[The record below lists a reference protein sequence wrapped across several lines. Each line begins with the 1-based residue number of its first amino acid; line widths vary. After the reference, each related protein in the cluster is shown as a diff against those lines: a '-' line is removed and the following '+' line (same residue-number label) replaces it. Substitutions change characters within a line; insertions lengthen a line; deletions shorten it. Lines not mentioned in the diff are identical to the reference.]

1 MAGRAGP
8 GGSQW
13 AGGRGAARL
22 HVAGRP
28 TWGRGERRRERRGRE
43 GAGSSPGGAASQ
55 SRRNPSP
62 NGGGERGGKPR
73 KREGAAD
80 AGAVRVWRCCRRRG
94 GAERLRSAPGLPP
107 LLRCG
112 SGRSAGAGYKM
123 AGPVPG
129 GGGAAALLLL
139 PVSVL
144 LLLGSVLGS
153 ADPAA
158 PCPGGCSCDAELLGC
173 GGLALPEVPRDLPRW
188 PRHVNLS
195 YNKLTEI
202 DPSAFA
208 ELLNLQEVRLNNNEL
223 TTIPSLGPAS
233 SSVRALHL
241 HHNRIRSIE
250 ASQLKPYVTLETLD
264 LSFNDITEIRN
275 GCFPQG
281 LHIKEL
287 YLGSNRISTLEPGA
301 FDSLSRSLLTLR
313 LSKNR
318 ITQLPVKAF
327 RLPRLIQ
334 LELNR
339 NRIRLIEGLT
349 FQGLDSLEVLK
360 LQRNNISKLTDGA
373 FWGLAK
379 MQVLHLEYN
388 SLTEVNSGS
397 LYGLSSLH
405 QLHLSNNSI
414 SRINPDGWSFCQ
426 KLHEL
431 ILSYN
436 NLTRLDEGSLADLGG
451 LHVLRLSH
459 NSINHIAEG
468 AFKGLKNLRVLELD
482 HNDISGTIEDTNG
495 AFTGLENLSKLTLFG
510 NKIKSVAKKAFSGLE
525 ALEHL
530 NLGDNAIRSIQADAF
545 AKMKS
550 LRQLHINSDSFLC
563 DCQLKWLPPWL
574 VEKELQ
580 SFVVATCAHPESLKS
595 KSIFA
600 VLPESFVC
608 DDVPKPQIIIQPET
622 TVAVLGKDIR
632 FTCSAASSS
641 SSPMMFAWK
650 KDNEMLHNAEIE
662 NFAHEGRYQ
671 CIITNHF
678 GSTYSSKARLT
689 VNVLPSFIKTP
700 HDITSR
706 TGTTARLEC
715 AAEGDPTPQIAWQ
728 KDGGTDFPAARERR
742 MHVMPDDDVFFIT
755 DVKIEDMGVYSCT
768 AQNPAGSVL
777 ANATLTVLE
786 TPSLIHPLEDHVVS
800 VGETVALQCKAT
812 GSPPPRIT
820 WLKGDQPLVVTE
832 RHHFTSGNQLLIVR
846 NVILEDAGKYT
857 CEMSNTLGTERAHSH
872 VSILQSLGCRKDRT
886 TVGIITIAVVCSI
899 VLTSLVWVCIIYQT
913 RKKSEEYSVTNTD
926 ETIVPPDVPSYL
938 SSQGTLSDRQE
949 AVVRVDNQQP
959 NGHVD
964 SNGMCQTD
972 AGRCP
977 DVEAPT
983 VGCRQPK
990 LCIGYNKDTW
1000 KTEDMADGMLV
1011 PDKTGYG
1018 LPVVCA
1024 DCSGSTD
1031 SMNVHIY
1038 PREPEYYSEG
1048 LKTLDNTYHNA
1059 LSSKERSRKR
1069 AAGTGLLHPQQCNG
1083 IASGRRTETDGT
1095 LYPSNHDRI
1104 GPGSTTSPLLAD
1116 KHGSSQSVAKPSEL
1130 NNLNLVRASPSGGS
1144 LKQLNVLPEASP
1156 TLLDLQSE
1164 AEVKQALLSNGYAP
1178 TACDSI
1184 PEFKPPNRSID

>member
-1 MAGRAGP
+1 TLIFRCQL
-8 GGSQW
+8 SNEQ
-13 AGGRGAARL
+13 L
-22 HVAGRP
+22 L
-28 TWGRGERRRERRGRE
+28 
-43 GAGSSPGGAASQ
+43 
-55 SRRNPSP
+55 
-62 NGGGERGGKPR
+62 RGGKWAPAT
-73 KREGAAD
+73 KA
-80 AGAVRVWRCCRRRG
+80 RVCT
-94 GAERLRSAPGLPP
+94 A
-107 LLRCG
+107 
-112 SGRSAGAGYKM
+112 
-123 AGPVPG
+123 
-129 GGGAAALLLL
+129 
-139 PVSVL
+139 
-144 LLLGSVLGS
+144 
-153 ADPAA
+153 
-158 PCPGGCSCDAELLGC
+158 
-173 GGLALPEVPRDLPRW
+173 
-188 PRHVNLS
+188 
-195 YNKLTEI
+195 
-202 DPSAFA
+202 
-208 ELLNLQEVRLNNNEL
+208 
-223 TTIPSLGPAS
+223 
-233 SSVRALHL
+233 

-327 RLPRLIQ
+327 RLPRLTQ

-397 LYGLSSLH
+397 LYGLSSLY

-414 SRINPDGWSFCQ
+414 SRMAGWSFCQ

-436 NLTRLDEGSLADLGG
+436 NLTRLDEGSLAGLGG

-459 NSINHIAEG
+459 NAINHIAEG
-468 AFKGLKNLRVLELD
+468 AFKGLKNLRVLDLD
-482 HNDISGTIEDTNG
+482 HNEIAGTIEDTNG

-530 NLGDNAIRSIQADAF
+530 NLGDNAIRSVQADAF

-550 LRQLHINSDSFLC
+550 LQQLHINSDSFLC
-563 DCQLKWLPPWL
+563 DCQLKWLPQWL
-574 VEKELQ
+574 AEKELQ

-608 DDVPKPQIIIQPET
+608 DDFPKPQIIIQPET

-650 KDNEMLHNAEIE
+650 KDNEVLRNAEME
-662 NFAHEGRYQ
+662 NFAHVRAKDGEVMEYTTILHLRHVTFTHEGRYQ
-671 CIITNHF
+671 CVITNHF
-678 GSTYSSKARLT
+678 GSTYSNKARLT

-715 AAEGDPTPQIAWQ
+715 AAEGHPTPQIAWQ

-768 AQNPAGSVL
+768 AQNSAGSVL

-820 WLKGDQPLVVTE
+820 WLKGDQPLIMTE
-832 RHHFTSGNQLLIVR
+832 RHHFTPGNQLLIVR
-846 NVILEDAGKYT
+846 NVVLEDAGKYT

-959 NGHVD
+959 NGHID
-964 SNGMCQTD
+964 SN
-972 AGRCP
+972 
-977 DVEAPT
+977 
-983 VGCRQPK
+983 
-990 LCIGYNKDTW
+990 
-1000 KTEDMADGMLV
+1000 
-1011 PDKTGYG
+1011 GYG
-1018 LPVVCA
+1018 LPVVCT

-1038 PREPEYYSEG
+1038 PKESEYYSEG
-1048 LKTLDNTYHNA
+1048 LKTMDNTYENA

-1069 AAGTGLLHPQQCNG
+1069 GAGTSLLHPQQCNG
-1083 IASGRRTETDGT
+1083 IANSKRVETDGT
-1095 LYPSNHDRI
+1095 LYPSNHDRMRPA
-1104 GPGSTTSPLLAD
+1104 GTASPLLAD
-1116 KHGSSQSVAKPSEL
+1116 NHGTCLLGDIFFLPRGNISAL
-1130 NNLNLVRASPSGGS
+1130 FSPISDFSWLKDLHDSGRVGFLRS
-1144 LKQLNVLPEASP
+1144 AGG
-1156 TLLDLQSE
+1156 
-1164 AEVKQALLSNGYAP
+1164 LSIN
-1178 TACDSI
+1178 
-1184 PEFKPPNRSID
+1184 

>member
-1 MAGRAGP
+1 MAVPSRA
-8 GGSQW
+8 
-13 AGGRGAARL
+13 
-22 HVAGRP
+22 
-28 TWGRGERRRERRGRE
+28 
-43 GAGSSPGGAASQ
+43 
-55 SRRNPSP
+55 
-62 NGGGERGGKPR
+62 
-73 KREGAAD
+73 
-80 AGAVRVWRCCRRRG
+80 
-94 GAERLRSAPGLPP
+94 
-107 LLRCG
+107 
-112 SGRSAGAGYKM
+112 
-123 AGPVPG
+123 G

-139 PVSVL
+139 G
-144 LLLGSVLGS
+144 LLGSAAAGC
-153 ADPAA
+153 PAGCA
-158 PCPGGCSCDAELLGC
+158 CGGEALSC
-173 GGLALPEVPRDLPRW
+173 GGLALPAVPRDLPRW

-202 DPSAFA
+202 DPSAF
-208 ELLNLQEVRLNNNEL
+208 EGLSILQEVQLNNNEL
-223 TTIPSLGPAS
+223 TAIPSLGPAAS
-233 SSVRALHL
+233 SIRALHL

-250 ASQLKPYVTLETLD
+250 ASQLNPYVTLETLD

-468 AFKGLKNLRVLELD
+468 AFKGLKTLRVLELD

-495 AFTGLENLSKLTLFG
+495 AFAGLENLSKLTLFG

-563 DCQLKWLPPWL
+563 DCQLKWLPQWL
-574 VEKELQ
+574 AEKELQ

-600 VLPESFVC
+600 IQPESFVC

-622 TVAVLGKDIR
+622 TVAVLGKDIS

-662 NFAHEGRYQ
+662 NYAHVRAKDGEVMEYTTILHLRHVTFAHEGRYQ

-678 GSTYSSKARLT
+678 GSTYSNKARLT

-700 HDITSR
+700 RNITRR

-715 AAEGDPTPQIAWQ
+715 VAEGHPTPQIAWQ

-768 AQNPAGSVL
+768 AQNSAGSVL

-812 GSPPPRIT
+812 GSPSPRIT
-820 WLKGDQPLVVTE
+820 WLKGDQPLMVTE
-832 RHHFTSGNQLLIVR
+832 RHHFTSGNQLLIIR
-846 NVILEDAGKYT
+846 NVVLEDAGKYT

-899 VLTSLVWVCIIYQT
+899 VVTSLVWVCIIYQT

-949 AVVRVDNQQP
+949 AVIRVDNQQP
-959 NGHVD
+959 NGHID
-964 SNGMCQTD
+964 SNDGLFVTGMCQTD

-1018 LPVVCA
+1018 LPVVCT

-1038 PREPEYYSEG
+1038 PKESEYYAES
-1048 LKTLDNTYHNA
+1048 LKTMDNTFPNA
-1059 LSSKERSRKR
+1059 LSSKERSRKKG
-1069 AAGTGLLHPQQCNG
+1069 AGTSLLHPQPCNG
-1083 IASGRRTETDGT
+1083 IASGKRMETDGT

-1104 GPGSTTSPLLAD
+1104 RPVSTTSPLLAD
-1116 KHGSSQSVAKPSEL
+1116 KHGSSQAAAKPSEL
-1130 NNLNLVRASPSGGS
+1130 NNLNLVRASPAGGS
-1144 LKQLNVLPEASP
+1144 LKQLNVLPEISP

-1164 AEVKQALLSNGYAP
+1164 AEVKQALLPNGSAP
-1178 TACDSI
+1178 KLCDSVR
-1184 PEFKPPNRSID
+1184 ELKPPNTSLD

>member
-1 MAGRAGP
+1 
-8 GGSQW
+8 
-13 AGGRGAARL
+13 
-22 HVAGRP
+22 
-28 TWGRGERRRERRGRE
+28 
-43 GAGSSPGGAASQ
+43 
-55 SRRNPSP
+55 
-62 NGGGERGGKPR
+62 
-73 KREGAAD
+73 
-80 AGAVRVWRCCRRRG
+80 
-94 GAERLRSAPGLPP
+94 
-107 LLRCG
+107 
-112 SGRSAGAGYKM
+112 
-123 AGPVPG
+123 
-129 GGGAAALLLL
+129 
-139 PVSVL
+139 
-144 LLLGSVLGS
+144 
-153 ADPAA
+153 
-158 PCPGGCSCDAELLGC
+158 
-173 GGLALPEVPRDLPRW
+173 
-188 PRHVNLS
+188 
-195 YNKLTEI
+195 
-202 DPSAFA
+202 
-208 ELLNLQEVRLNNNEL
+208 
-223 TTIPSLGPAS
+223 
-233 SSVRALHL
+233 

-250 ASQLKPYVTLETLD
+250 ASQLKPYVALETLD

-281 LHIKEL
+281 LRIKEL

-327 RLPRLIQ
+327 RLPRLTQ

-397 LYGLSSLH
+397 LYGLSSLY

-414 SRINPDGWSFCQ
+414 SRMAGWSFCQ

-436 NLTRLDEGSLADLGG
+436 NLTRLDEGSLAGLAG

-468 AFKGLKNLRVLELD
+468 AFKGLKNLRVLDLD
-482 HNDISGTIEDTNG
+482 HNEIAGTIEDTNG

-530 NLGDNAIRSIQADAF
+530 NLGDNAIRSVQADAF
-545 AKMKS
+545 ARMKS

-580 SFVVATCAHPESLKS
+580 AFVVATCAHPESLKS

-608 DDVPKPQIIIQPET
+608 DDFPKPQIIIQPET

-650 KDNEMLHNAEIE
+650 KDNEVLRNAEIE
-662 NFAHEGRYQ
+662 NFAHVRAKDGEVMEYTTILHLRHVTFTHEGRYQ
-671 CIITNHF
+671 CVITNHF
-678 GSTYSSKARLT
+678 GSTYSNKARLT
-689 VNVLPSFIKTP
+689 VNVLPSFTKTP
-700 HDITSR
+700 QNVTSR
-706 TGTTARLEC
+706 TGAMVRLQC
-715 AAEGDPTPQIAWQ
+715 AAEGHPTPQIAWQ

-742 MHVMPDDDVFFIT
+742 MHIMPDDDFLFIM
-755 DVKIEDMGVYSCT
+755 DVKIEDTGVYSCT
-768 AQNPAGSVL
+768 AQNFAGSVL

-800 VGETVALQCKAT
+800 VGETVALQCKAA
-812 GSPPPRIT
+812 GSPSPRIT
-820 WLKGDQPLVVTE
+820 WLKGDQPLVMTE
-832 RHHFTSGNQLLIVR
+832 RHHFTPGNQLLIIR
-846 NVILEDAGKYT
+846 NVVLEDAGKYT
-857 CEMSNTLGTERAHSH
+857 CEMSNTVGTERAHSH

-949 AVVRVDNQQP
+949 TVVRVDNQQP
-959 NGHVD
+959 NGHID

-977 DVEAPT
+977 DVEAST

-990 LCIGYNKDTW
+990 LCLGYNKDTW
-1000 KTEDMADGMLV
+1000 KTEDMADGMFV

-1018 LPVVCA
+1018 PPAVCA
-1024 DCSGSTD
+1024 DCSADST
-1031 SMNVHIY
+1031 NLRVY
-1038 PREPEYYSEG
+1038 PEEAEFYPEG
-1048 LKTLDNTYHNA
+1048 LSA
-1059 LSSKERSRKR
+1059 EGSAKEGGRAR
-1069 AAGTGLLHPQQCNG
+1069 AAGSSRLPTQQRPDARG
-1083 IASGRRTETDGT
+1083 S
-1095 LYPSNHDRI
+1095 LYPSNHDRMRPAGGAD
-1104 GPGSTTSPLLAD
+1104 GP
-1116 KHGSSQSVAKPSEL
+1116 
-1130 NNLNLVRASPSGGS
+1130 
-1144 LKQLNVLPEASP
+1144 
-1156 TLLDLQSE
+1156 
-1164 AEVKQALLSNGYAP
+1164 
-1178 TACDSI
+1178 
-1184 PEFKPPNRSID
+1184 

>member
-1 MAGRAGP
+1 MAVPSRAG
-8 GGSQW
+8 
-13 AGGRGAARL
+13 
-22 HVAGRP
+22 
-28 TWGRGERRRERRGRE
+28 
-43 GAGSSPGGAASQ
+43 GGA
-55 SRRNPSP
+55 
-62 NGGGERGGKPR
+62 
-73 KREGAAD
+73 
-80 AGAVRVWRCCRRRG
+80 
-94 GAERLRSAPGLPP
+94 
-107 LLRCG
+107 
-112 SGRSAGAGYKM
+112 
-123 AGPVPG
+123 
-129 GGGAAALLLL
+129 AAALLLL
-139 PVSVL
+139 
-144 LLLGSVLGS
+144 LLGSLLGS
-153 ADPAA
+153 AAADCPAGCA
-158 PCPGGCSCDAELLGC
+158 CGGELLSC
-173 GGLALPEVPRDLPRW
+173 GGLALAAVPRDLPVW

-208 ELLNLQEVRLNNNEL
+208 ELSNLEEVRLDNNEL
-223 TTIPSLGPAS
+223 TTIPSLGPAA
-233 SSVRALHL
+233 SSVRSLHL

-250 ASQLKPYVTLETLD
+250 ASQLKPYVSLETLD

-563 DCQLKWLPPWL
+563 DCQLKWLPQWL

-600 VLPESFVC
+600 ILPESFVC
-608 DDVPKPQIIIQPET
+608 DDFPKPQIIIQPET

-650 KDNEMLHNAEIE
+650 KDNEMLYNAEIE
-662 NFAHEGRYQ
+662 NFAHVRAKDGEVMEYTTILHLRHVTFAHEGRYQ

-678 GSTYSSKARLT
+678 GSTYSNKARLT

-715 AAEGDPTPQIAWQ
+715 AAEGHPTPQIAWQ

-768 AQNPAGSVL
+768 AQNSAGSVL

-846 NVILEDAGKYT
+846 NVVLEDAGKYT

-949 AVVRVDNQQP
+949 AVIRVDNQQP
-959 NGHVD
+959 NGHID

-977 DVEAPT
+977 DVEAPAI
-983 VGCRQPK
+983 GCRQPK

-1018 LPVVCA
+1018 LPVVCT

-1031 SMNVHIY
+1031 STNVHIY
-1038 PREPEYYSEG
+1038 PKEAEYYSES
-1048 LKTLDNTYHNA
+1048 LKTLESTCPNA
-1059 LSSKERSRKR
+1059 LSSKERNRKR
-1069 AAGTGLLHPQQCNG
+1069 GAGTSLLHPQPCNG
-1083 IASGRRTETDGT
+1083 IASGKRMDTDGT

-1104 GPGSTTSPLLAD
+1104 RPVSTTSPLLAD
-1116 KHGSSQSVAKPSEL
+1116 KQGSSQAAAKPSEL
-1130 NNLNLVRASPSGGS
+1130 NNLNLVRASPAGGS
-1144 LKQLNVLPEASP
+1144 LKQLNVLPEIPP
-1156 TLLDLQSE
+1156 TLLDLRSE
-1164 AEVKQALLSNGYAP
+1164 AGVNQALLSNGNAP
-1178 TACDSI
+1178 EPCDSH
-1184 PEFKPPNRSID
+1184 PELKPPHRALD